1 MKEMRRIDAIRI
13 IAEIVEEEM
22 IVANIG
28 FPSRELYSLHDRNR
42 NFYMV
47 GSMGLAS
54 SIGLGLAMS
63 TKQKIW
69 VIDGDGSVLMNLGT
83 LATIANQSPDNLTLI
98 ILDDSS
104 YGSTG
109 CQPTHTSGKTN
120 LAEIARGAGI
130 ENVDSIHS
138 SALGDTLKSKKDKKG
153 PHVIVA
159 KFQPGNAQ
167 VPIIPLSPM
176 EIKKRFV
183 EAISI

>member
-1 MKEMRRIDAIRI
+1 MKEMRRIDAIRN
-13 IAEIVEEEM
+13 IAEAVGDEM

-28 FPSRELYSLHDRNR
+28 FPSRELFSLHDRNR

-54 SIGLGLAMS
+54 SIGLGLAL
-63 TKQKIW
+63 TTERKIW

-109 CQPTHTSGKTN
+109 CQPTHTSGKTD

-138 SALGDTLKSKKDKKG
+138 SDLGYTLKSRRDKKG

-159 KFQPGNAQ
+159 KFHPGNAP
-167 VPIIPLSPM
+167 VPTIPLSP
-176 EIKKRFV
+176 ENIKNRFI

>member
-83 LATIANQSPDNLTLI
+83 LATIANQ
-98 ILDDSS
+98 
-104 YGSTG
+104 
-109 CQPTHTSGKTN
+109 
-120 LAEIARGAGI
+120 
-130 ENVDSIHS
+130 
-138 SALGDTLKSKKDKKG
+138 
-153 PHVIVA
+153 
-159 KFQPGNAQ
+159 
-167 VPIIPLSPM
+167 
-176 EIKKRFV
+176 
-183 EAISI
+183 